1 LRPVALP
8 FGTPRFTVCSTK
20 ALDGRSAEDTMP
32 NIGFSELLV
41 ILLILTLVFGASR
54 LPALGEGVGR
64 AIRSFK
70 RGIAQDDNIEVSE
83 GQAGDSSEAKRVDA
97 KRVTEGQGRVPDAVR
112 DAEIVDDDKS

>member
-1 LRPVALP
+1 
-8 FGTPRFTVCSTK
+8 
-20 ALDGRSAEDTMP
+20 MP

-54 LPALGEGVGR
+54 LPALGEGLGR

-70 RGIAQDDNIEVSE
+70 RGIAQDDNIEVS
-83 GQAGDSSEAKRVDA
+83 QARPGESNKTEA
-97 KRVTEGQGRVPDAVR
+97 KRVTEGQPQTRPAEAVR